1 MAPDVSLADLPASDL
16 RARYRSG
23 EARPTDAVRAVLD
36 RIAALESS
44 VHAYLHLDAEA
55 ALREA
60 ARWDP
65 IAGRADAPALAGIPV
80 ALKDNLCTRG
90 VPTTA
95 GSRMLEGYRPPYDA
109 TVVRR
114 LHDAG
119 AIVLGKTNCDE
130 FAMGSST
137 ENSAFGPTRNPWDR
151 RRVPGG
157 SSGGSAAAVAA
168 GEATLALGSDTGGS
182 IREPAS
188 FCGVVGLKPTYG
200 RVSRYGLIA
209 FASSLD
215 QIGPFA
221 RSVSDAALL
230 LEVIAGGDPCDATS
244 AAMDVPPY
252 AERLSGRI
260 DGLRLGV
267 VREFLGDGVD
277 PDVARAVREAI
288 RTLEA
293 LGAARVEVSLPHASY
308 ALPAYYIVA
317 PAEASSNLARY
328 AGVLYGHRT
337 AHADDLDSLYART
350 RREGFGAEVK
360 RRIMLG
366 TYALSAG
373 YYDAFY
379 VRAQRVRALVRR
391 EFEGALAEAD
401 VLVGPVAPTPAFLLG
416 ERVEDPLQMYLA
428 DVFTVPVNLAGLP
441 GVSVPCGFAGG
452 LPVGLQVIGRAFDE
466 AAVLDVAYALERAT
480 EFHARRPPL
489 SPPADA
495 GPSA

>member
-1 MAPDVSLADLPASDL
+1 M
-16 RARYRSG
+16 
-23 EARPTDAVRAVLD
+23 
-36 RIAALESS
+36 
-44 VHAYLHLDAEA
+44 
-55 ALREA
+55 
-60 ARWDP
+60 
-65 IAGRADAPALAGIPV
+65 
-80 ALKDNLCTRG
+80 
-90 VPTTA
+90 
-95 GSRMLEGYRPPYDA
+95 
-109 TVVRR
+109 
-114 LHDAG
+114 
-119 AIVLGKTNCDE
+119 
-130 FAMGSST
+130 
-137 ENSAFGPTRNPWDR
+137 
-151 RRVPGG
+151 
-157 SSGGSAAAVAA
+157 
-168 GEATLALGSDTGGS
+168 
-182 IREPAS
+182 
-188 FCGVVGLKPTYG
+188 
-200 RVSRYGLIA
+200 
-209 FASSLD
+209 
-215 QIGPFA
+215 
-221 RSVSDAALL
+221 
-230 LEVIAGGDPCDATS
+230 
-244 AAMDVPPY
+244 
-252 AERLSGRI
+252 
-260 DGLRLGV
+260 
-267 VREFLGDGVD
+267 
-277 PDVARAVREAI
+277 REAI

-337 AHADDLDSLYART
+337 AHADELDSLYART